1 MAALTAALDGLLALA
16 LAGVAVA
23 ALGGKRRF
31 RSVILFVVF
40 GLFLALAWAR
50 LGAVDLA
57 LAEAAIG
64 AGVTGAL
71 LMAALDRLRR
81 TEVGAEPPPR
91 PRLWPAVVVSL
102 PVAAAGTWTLLS
114 MEPAVRPP
122 VAAHLE
128 ASGVDHPVTAV
139 LLAFRAW
146 DTLLEVAVL
155 VAAGLAVRA
164 AGPVPRPPTTEAGPL
179 QRGLL
184 RLVVPV
190 MVVLAVYLL
199 WRGSHAPG
207 GAFQAGALLAAAGVL
222 IQLTHFPGPLDRT
235 RAWQRPAGMVG
246 LAVFTAAALGTL
258 ALTAPLAWPAAWAKV
273 WILTI
278 EAAAAL
284 SIGVLLTRLF
294 TGGAPVAASG
304 EERS

>member
-1 MAALTAALDGLLALA
+1 LAALMAALDGLLALT

-23 ALGGKRRF
+23 ALGGNRRF
-31 RSVILFVVF
+31 RAVILFVVF

-81 TEVGAEPPPR
+81 TGIGGLSR
-91 PRLWPAVVVSL
+91 PRLWPAVAVAL
-102 PVAAAGTWTLLS
+102 PTAALGTWALMA
-114 MEPAVRPP
+114 MEPASRPP
-122 VAAHLE
+122 VAAHLG

-164 AGPVPRPPTTEAGPL
+164 AGPVPRPPATEAGSL

-222 IQLTHFPGPLDRT
+222 IQLTHFPGPLDRP
-235 RAWQRPAGMVG
+235 RAWQRPADMVG
-246 LAVFTAAALGTL
+246 LGIFTAAALVTL
-258 ALTAPLAWPAAWAKV
+258 ALTAPLAWPAPWAKA

-294 TGGAPVAASG
+294 TGGAPVAAAG
-304 EERS
+304 DERS